1 MNSTA
6 DHARRT
12 LSAAAHRKD
21 FARRAG
27 VGLAAGSSV
36 LLVLLALAL
45 TDYWL
50 IVPPWIRGI
59 GLIVICGFLVGA
71 VRFIV
76 RILGQST
83 GLKEVA
89 LDAEGRVT
97 DLGCDVST
105 AAEYLSGQQT
115 ASAGYETLLAEALEA
130 RASLALE
137 RNQTPYTQR
146 FLIPAFIG
154 GGGVLVGFISF
165 LLFAPSSGKAF
176 LRALV
181 PWTSTTFTEVE
192 VSPQGGEWPVG
203 SSLSILSKFS
213 GRTPNLVVFQWR
225 IKGSNTWTRVPIT
238 VLSNLTAVH
247 RLEVALSGTYRG
259 IAGDAV
265 SPEYIVEAFIP
276 AKVQTA
282 TVGLTPPAYTRIGP
296 TEQSMGDLTVIRGT
310 RALFRVEGNVLLGS
324 ASLRFTNG
332 TEVLLSSA
340 GSNFWTAQLTLTND
354 TAYEYAL
361 TDLKGRPGIDR
372 SLFRIRALPDQPPKV
387 DITEPGEDIR
397 AEPTEKV
404 PLMLKAT
411 DDFGIASL
419 RIIYHK
425 LGGSNTTLEVRDRH
439 VNDGETLAAAVL
451 RLEGMKLRP
460 FDVLAYYAEARDN
473 NDFDGPGIGR
483 SPTYFI
489 EIADPTSPPA
499 SKRKGPPSQKLNLLA
514 IQKGIVADTTSLPT
528 NAAPLVFAELAQRQ
542 RDAREFAEMYRLKL
556 EEAGGPFAA
565 QGAIEAAVEE
575 MGQAAKSLTRLSQGE
590 AVPREEKALAHL
602 YEAIKAMPQ
611 LKNLPTR
618 PMELGEKKPEQ
629 TPEPAAKEPVSVVLE
644 ELKKKPEEV
653 PNLQELKEA
662 LTEARELAKAQSEIA
677 STIEG
682 EGEGQGE
689 GEGGGKGQGKPKNP
703 AMEPSKESEL
713 AKDSKQ
719 AKEAARLQEM
729 ASRAKPRESAGKEPG
744 KEPNK
749 GEGKEPGQGVGKGQG
764 KELGQGTRKG
774 GSQPGGGPLAA
785 AEEQWGEKAKKR
797 GEKVKQLVAK
807 DSKPGQA
814 AGKRLAEA
822 SRQVDAA
829 AQALEEANKE
839 GARAASASG
848 AAGLSS
854 AADLLERVISGKP
867 LLSDVSAEEAP
878 KRFEGQISEYFK
890 RLTRAE

>member
-6 DHARRT
+6 DNARRT

-21 FARRAG
+21 VARRVG

-36 LLVLLALAL
+36 LLVLLTLAL

-50 IVPPWIRGI
+50 IVPPWIRGL

-71 VRFIV
+71 VRFV
-76 RILGQST
+76 ARILGQSA

-89 LDAEGRVT
+89 LDAEGRVS
-97 DLGCDVST
+97 DLGCEVST

-146 FLIPAFIG
+146 FLIPAFLG
-154 GGGVLVGFISF
+154 GGGVFVGFVVF

-181 PWTSTTFTEVE
+181 PWTSATFTEVK
-192 VSPQGGEWPVG
+192 VSPQGGEFPVG
-203 SSLSILSKFS
+203 SSLSISSKFS
-213 GRTPNLVVFQWR
+213 GRAPNLVVFQWR
-225 IKGSNTWTRVPIT
+225 IKGSNLWTRVPIT

-247 RLEVALSGTYRG
+247 HLEVALSGTYRV

-265 SPEYIVEAFIP
+265 SPEYTLEAFIP

-282 TVGLTPPAYTRIGP
+282 TIGLTPPTYTRIGP
-296 TEQSMGDLTVIRGT
+296 TEQAMGDITIIRGT
-310 RALFRVEGNVLLGS
+310 RALFRMEGNVPLGS

-332 TEVLLSSA
+332 AEILLSLA

-404 PLMLKAT
+404 PLTVKAT

-425 LGGSNTTLEVRDRH
+425 LDESNTTLEVRDRH
-439 VNDGETLAAAVL
+439 VKDGETLAAAVL

-489 EIADPTSPPA
+489 EIANPTSPPA

-528 NAAPLVFAELAQRQ
+528 NAAPPVFAELAQRQ
-542 RDAREFAEMYRLKL
+542 RDAREFAEMYRQKL
-556 EEAGGPFAA
+556 EEAGAPFVA

-590 AVPREEKALAHL
+590 ALPREEKALAHL

-618 PMELGEKKPEQ
+618 PMELGANKPEQ

-644 ELKKKPEEV
+644 ELKKKSEEI
-653 PNLQELKEA
+653 PNLKELKEA
-662 LTEARELAKAQSEIA
+662 LTEARELAKAQGEIA
-677 STIEG
+677 SKIEG

-689 GEGGGKGQGKPKNP
+689 GQGEGKGKPKNP
-703 AMEPSKESEL
+703 AMEPSKESEV

-719 AKEAARLQEM
+719 AKEAARLKEM
-729 ASRAKPRESAGKEPG
+729 ASRAKPREPAGKEAG

-749 GEGKEPGQGVGKGQG
+749 GEGKEPGKGGEKGQG
-764 KELGQGTRKG
+764 KELGEGTGKG
-774 GSQPGGGPLAA
+774 GSQPGGGRLAA
-785 AEEQWGEKAKKR
+785 AEKQLGEKAKKL

-814 AGKRLAEA
+814 AGKRLDEA

-829 AQALEEANKE
+829 AQALEEGNKD
-839 GARAASASG
+839 GAGASSASG

-878 KRFEGQISEYFK
+878 KKFEGQISEYFK